1 MLHHRQAGLPAPKD
15 TRGIAA
21 GGLNG
26 LHVGRVTFVHWG
38 QRTVDLM
45 LDDAS
50 VLSNV
55 PVLGPDFGPD
65 RGTDDLPR
73 KRSIVLVGFMYGHK
87 THPVVLGSLHRPG
100 HSVPTPELPEDDRG
114 GISRR
119 VWASGTHM
127 AVLGDGQVEVRTPDG
142 TVLVMGAEPAAAD
155 SFSETKR
162 EAWNGNPYQAP
173 EQEARDEPPA
183 FAVTIRRPDGTHVTL
198 KDGKLTIEAPAT
210 VEVVQ
215 TDGGRVLL
223 EDAKALIEAPDEV
236 RITQEGGGTVLLAD
250 GKASVNAPGR
260 ILVEQA
266 GQGSITLDGGTMTL
280 KAPGKV
286 DVQAPSIHLRA
297 GPSGIAISPA
307 GVALVGPMFQWYS
320 TPATVA
326 TFPPAGL
333 VTLVPLPGLSPLPL
347 L

>member
-1 MLHHRQAGLPAPKD
+1 MLNHRQAGLPAPKD
-15 TRGIAA
+15 TRGVAT

-26 LHVGRVTFVHWG
+26 LHLGRVTFVHWA

-45 LDDAS
+45 LDDSS
-50 VLSNV
+50 VLSHV

-73 KRSIVLVGFMYGHK
+73 KRSVVLVGFMYGHK
-87 THPVVLGSLHRPG
+87 DHPVVLGSLHRPN
-100 HSVPTPELPEDDRG
+100 HSIPTPELEEDDRG

-142 TVLVMGAEPAAAD
+142 TVLVMGEEPAAAGN
-155 SFSETKR
+155 FSETKR
-162 EAWNGNPYQAP
+162 EAWSGNPYQAP
-173 EQEARDEPPA
+173 EAEAREEAPA

-198 KDGKLTIEAPAT
+198 KDGKLTIEAPET
-210 VEVVQ
+210 VEVTQ
-215 TDGGRVLL
+215 TDGGSVLL
-223 EDAKALIEAPDEV
+223 
-236 RITQEGGGTVLLAD
+236 TG
-250 GKASVNAPGR
+250 GKATVQAPGR
-260 ILVEQA
+260 ILVEQE
-266 GQGSITLDGGTMTL
+266 GKGSITLDGGTMTL
-280 KAPGKV
+280 KAPSKV
-286 DVQAPSIHLRA
+286 DVQAPSIHLRS
-297 GPSGIAISPA
+297 GPSGIAISPT

-347 L
+347 V